1 MSLRRL
7 PPILASSFWFVVV
20 IAVGCG
26 VWEAY
31 KAIGQAFNDR
41 VPGLGWTFP
50 VATDDISLPH
60 ITTIIESLFQPVGTG
75 SQLLL
80 TNLLTD
86 SLITLK
92 EAVVALLAASI
103 FGLFLALLF
112 LRVRSLSRGLFPWV
126 VASQTI
132 PLVAVAPMV
141 VIWGGKAGL
150 PGWAAVVAIAAFLA
164 FFPVTVSAL
173 RGLAAVEPVAL
184 EMMHSIGA
192 GPTTILRLLRVPNS
206 LPYVFVGLRLA
217 ATASVVGAVVGELS
231 AGTGKGLGAAI
242 LNFSY
247 YYSIGPAQLYA
258 AVLVASLTGMLFVG
272 SIWVIELVAFRH
284 RPRK

>member
-1 MSLRRL
+1 M
-7 PPILASSFWFVVV
+7 VV